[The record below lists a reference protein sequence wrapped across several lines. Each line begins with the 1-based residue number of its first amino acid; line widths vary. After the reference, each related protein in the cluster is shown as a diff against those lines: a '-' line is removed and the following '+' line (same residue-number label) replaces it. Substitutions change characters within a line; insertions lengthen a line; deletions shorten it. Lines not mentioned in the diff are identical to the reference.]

1 MKKKIVSI
9 LSSIALVSVFA
20 IGCSGGGGKSGNMET
35 IKIATQTPLSGNSAT
50 LGEAIKLGAQMALE
64 ENKEKFKKL
73 GFNLELLPM
82 DDQGDPKKGVANAQ
96 QLGAD
101 QSVIGVV
108 GHLNSGVAIPS
119 SVTYEKYGLVMVS
132 PANTAVEVTD
142 RGLKTV
148 NRICARDDFQG
159 PAAAQYAVNDLKA
172 KNIFVIQDKTAYGQ
186 GLADAFKSA
195 AEKLGA
201 KIVGYEGIT
210 IGEKDFNGVLNQVTA
225 KKPDLIYFGGLYAEG
240 GILVKQAREKGL
252 TIPIMGGDG
261 LDSST
266 MVQIAGDAIKNT
278 LYTSVAADVSK
289 TPEGKKWA
297 EAYEKKFGKKPESY
311 SFYGYDSMGVILK
324 GLEDAI
330 KKNGGKKPTREQV
343 RDAVRA
349 IQDYQGIA
357 TKVAFDEKGDNKYAK
372 VYIFKFEGQTYP
384 GALVGEKSKN

>member
-1 MKKKIVSI
+1 MKKKFVSI
-9 LSSIALVSVFA
+9 LSSIALVSAFA
-20 IGCSGGGGKSGNMET
+20 IGCSGGGGNSGNLET

-101 QSVIGVV
+101 ESVLGVV

-186 GLADAFKSA
+186 GLADAFKAA

-201 KIVGYEGIT
+201 KTVGYEGIT
-210 IGEKDFNGVLNQVTA
+210 IGEKDFNGVLNQVAA